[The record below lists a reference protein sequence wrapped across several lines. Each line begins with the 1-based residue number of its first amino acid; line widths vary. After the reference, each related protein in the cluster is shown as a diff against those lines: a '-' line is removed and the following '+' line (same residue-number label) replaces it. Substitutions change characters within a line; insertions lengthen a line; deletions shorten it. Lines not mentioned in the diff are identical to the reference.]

1 MKDNKG
7 KLKDNEIEDDK
18 EKEKS
23 KIDNKE
29 ISKSKDKEKK
39 KEKINENRLYEL
51 TLDNKEFA
59 IKVEVD
65 KNFLKFNAQ
74 EINEV
79 FDYAYK
85 NKFELNQIV
94 KKLNLHKSKYT
105 SFAKLLKFIDTA
117 YLKDKIYLEQK
128 TEDDLFITFEVPIDF
143 EEEKYSLHLKKR
155 KLPDSEVLPMLME
168 QINRLNNNNAIV
180 KKKFNEIERQI
191 NTISRKSSVKQ
202 SFGSGNIS
210 KEIKI
215 IKKQLNDINGKLF
228 GTKKVNNSYNARNTM
243 DNKLLRASKNK
254 KSIQDFNSNIN
265 ISKQNFKSN
274 FEGKRNNNLF
284 FYNESNKN
292 KKYNNNY
299 RYEDKNENEK
309 EESSD
314 MYINDN
320 NKIRIRE
327 SESNKKRTKQRI
339 LQREMNEIKISSKFT
354 NNNEEQKYDD
364 NEIQNLRGTKN
375 IRIKKEQKGMIINFD
390 ENNIDNY
397 NSEEN
402 NNIGDELDDSYNNN
416 NNIKLH
422 GRRRISISSN
432 SNMDNN
438 IPKKENAPKII
449 YVNKNPSELEEYK
462 QKTKFEYT
470 SAPVQLKYIKD
481 ICRNNTSCGWNDMFE
496 VYISY
501 KDNKE
506 YLASP
511 NNKKFSIDIYSLEE
525 NQKEASLKGHN
536 NNIRTI
542 RYFFNK
548 DKNEKEPENDLVQE
562 YLLSADDNKIVI
574 VWDILNNFE
583 IKQLIDTN
591 YEDDIYSCSLF
602 FNKNTQRNYIVTSTY
617 STSSDITNSATKLYS
632 LATGEYAYYIKESN
646 FDNIYYLLIWYNKK
660 DKQNYLIQFSY
671 KKILINNVEKGKD
684 ELYAKLI
691 HEPENEHYCGYI
703 FPKENSELL
712 CTTCYNGFVHIWDL
726 YTKKLVNIIDTKI
739 ILCYILPWNER
750 YSIAADFENNSF
762 VIIDLD
768 EKKVYNGPKNE
779 HNMEVKCVKKIRLSK
794 YGESLITA
802 GRDHVI
808 KLWSI

>member
-1 MKDNKG
+1 MSEKEE
-7 KLKDNEIEDDK
+7 KLKDNEKEDEK

-23 KIDNKE
+23 KKDKKE
-29 ISKSKDKEKK
+29 RSKSKDKERK
-39 KEKINENRLYEL
+39 KEKLNEKRLYEI
-51 TLDNKEFA
+51 TLDDKEYS
-59 IKVEVD
+59 IKIEVD
-65 KNFLKFNAQ
+65 KNFVKFSVH
-74 EINEV
+74 ETNEV
-79 FDYAYK
+79 FDHVYK

-94 KKLNLHKSKYT
+94 KKLNLVKSKYT
-105 SFAKLLKFIDTA
+105 SFSKLLKFIDTA
-117 YLKDKIYLEQK
+117 YSKDKIYIEPK
-128 TEDDLFITFEVPIDF
+128 TEDDLYITFEVPVDF

-155 KLPDSEVLPMLME
+155 KLADSEVLPMLME

-180 KKKFNEIERQI
+180 KNKFNEIEKQI

-202 SFGSGNIS
+202 GYGSGNIN
-210 KEIKI
+210 KEITI
-215 IKKQLNDINGKLF
+215 IKRQLNDINGKLF
-228 GTKKVNNSYNARNTM
+228 GTKKLNNLYNTRNNN
-243 DNKLLRASKNK
+243 DNKLIKSSKNK
-254 KSIQDFNSNIN
+254 ASMQDFNSNVK
-265 ISKQNFKSN
+265 ISNKNFKSN
-274 FEGKRNNNLF
+274 QFEGKKNNNLF

-292 KKYNNNY
+292 KKYNNNQ
-299 RYEDKNENEK
+299 RYEDKNEDEK

-314 MYINDN
+314 IYINNN
-320 NKIRIRE
+320 NKTRKGE
-327 SESNKKRTKQRI
+327 DESNKKRTKKRI
-339 LQREMNEIKISSKFT
+339 LQREMNEIKNSSKFM
-354 NNNEEQKYDD
+354 NNNEEKKYDD
-364 NEIQNLRGTKN
+364 NEIQNFRGTKN
-375 IRIKKEQKGMIINFD
+375 IRIKKEQQGMIINND
-390 ENNIDNY
+390 ENNIDNN

-402 NNIGDELDDSYNNN
+402 NNIEEEEDDSYNNN
-416 NNIKLH
+416 KIKLR
-422 GRRRISISSN
+422 GRRKLSISSN
-432 SNMDNN
+432 SNIDNN
-438 IPKKENAPKII
+438 FPKKESAPKII
-449 YVNKNPSELEEYK
+449 YVKKNPSELEEYK
-462 QKTKFEYT
+462 NKTKFEYT
-470 SAPVQLKYIKD
+470 SSPVKLKYIKD

-501 KDNKE
+501 KDNKD

-511 NNKKFSIDIYSLEE
+511 NNKTFNIDIYSLVED
-525 NQKEASLKGHN
+525 QKEASLKGHN

-548 DKNEKEPENDLVQE
+548 DKNEKEEENELVQE
-562 YLLSADDNKIVI
+562 YLISADDNKIVI

-591 YEDDIYSCSLF
+591 YEDDIYSCALF

-671 KKILINNVEKGKD
+671 KKILINILEKGKD
-684 ELYAKLI
+684 EIYAKLV

-703 FPKENSELL
+703 FPKENSEFL
-712 CTTCYNGFVHIWDL
+712 CTTCYNGFVHVWDL

-739 ILCYILPWNER
+739 ILCHILPWSER
-750 YSIAADFENNSF
+750 YSIAADFEHKSF

-768 EKKVYNGPKNE
+768 EKKIYKGQKGE
-779 HNMEVKCVKKIRLSK
+779 HNMEVKCVKKIRHSEF
-794 YGESLITA
+794 GESLITA